1 VRRLLYFFVKG
12 VHPVSGRLWIAI
24 VVLAASGGEPRA
36 QEKGPDSPYYPLRP
50 GGQWTYRSGEQA
62 VVLRI
67 TKLEKVGD
75 ALCAVLE
82 TKRAD
87 GLPITEHLGV
97 QKDGV
102 YRYKALSFPLEP
114 PLCVLKLPPEKGAS
128 WTLDSRLG
136 GADLADRLG
145 GVVKGTST
153 LDKAEITVPFGKV
166 NAVVVKT
173 DLVRGDQK
181 FTITTYFARGVGMV
195 KQTQNLGGKE
205 ITLELEKFEETK

>member
-1 VRRLLYFFVKG
+1 M
-12 VHPVSGRLWIAI
+12 SGRLWIAI
-24 VVLAASGGEPRA
+24 LVVAASGGEPRA
-36 QEKGPDSPYYPLRP
+36 QEKGPESPYYPLRP
-50 GGQWTYRSGEQA
+50 GAQWTYRSGEQK

-87 GLPITEHLGV
+87 GLPVTEHLGV

-102 YRYKALSFPLEP
+102 YRYKALSFALEP
-114 PLCVLKLPPEKGAS
+114 PLCVLKLPPQKGAS

-136 GADLADRLG
+136 AD
-145 GVVKGTST
+145 VVKGTST
-153 LDKAEITVPFGKV
+153 LHEAEITVPFGKV
-166 NAVVVKT
+166 NAVAVKT

-181 FTITTYFARGVGMV
+181 FTITTYFAKGVGMV

-205 ITLELEKFEETK
+205 ITLELEKFEEMK